1 MSLRKV
7 FITLNIKKTD
17 FQTVIEGLHV
27 GDVGS
32 TELIMTLSDGVRNV
46 EFDQSS
52 TVTAIIHGKKPDGTE
67 IYNPCVRDGNKI
79 RYKLTAQ
86 DTAAAG
92 VVDYQLDVTVNT
104 GAGYERHFSPAF
116 RSRVAPVIFDPVYR
130 LLTAQPENWATN
142 YTDYYRKVSNSYIQ
156 IEDETVPEFAEN
168 TFYMLV
174 DPPIESVSE
183 YLAFWAAYNRVSELF
198 NKRLDIDT
206 TENIVHNTDN
216 VHKVFINAAIQ
227 GNIKGVVF
235 TMPSFKQFALCS
247 DGFLR
252 IRSYDGSNYS
262 EWQVLHLKTEINASN
277 KNKNN
282 LVPSIKAVVDYIAA
296 EISGKADSADVA
308 ASLAGKADVNH
319 THDMSAYITST
330 ALQSALAGKADTDH
344 THSQY
349 LTEHQ
354 DLSAYALIANVTA
367 ALALKADKD
376 TAMEYKDITGSAI
389 YQVNDDLISD
399 KKTIYRVFDGLGWGL
414 MFNLIT
420 NQQHTQIILREDGH
434 VLFRQKLKNASWH
447 GVTFTDIFGSY
458 VTTSAMNTALAD
470 KSDKSN
476 TYTKIQTEGKITDD
490 IISKLEITNDG
501 KLVYT
506 DDDVPYLL
514 GTLTNL
520 FYTKTQSDG
529 KYLTTHQDV
538 SGKADKSDTY
548 TKSEVDNGFVD
559 FVSYNQ
565 DLSELQDKASMVTTI
580 GNNATDGQYP
590 SAKAVKSFVEGK
602 GYLTSHQ
609 DISGKEDTSNKDSSI
624 SSSTTAAYD
633 AAHYPN
639 IAALKTVY
647 SELYGEIQ
655 SVDSSIP
662 QATSE
667 LTNDSGF
674 LTQHQD
680 ISGKAD
686 KATTLAGYG
695 ITNAY
700 TKAEVNGMIP
710 TVPTK
715 VSDLSNDSGFL
726 TLSTLPKYNGGV
738 Q

>member
-1 MSLRKV
+1 MSIRKV
-7 FITLNIKKTD
+7 FMTLNVRKAES
-17 FQTVIEGLHV
+17 QTTIEGLHV

-32 TELIMTLSDGVRNV
+32 TQLVISLMDGTRAIDLTKYN
-46 EFDQSS
+46 
-52 TVTAIIHGKKPDGTE
+52 TVTAIIHGKKPDGYE
-67 IYNPCVRDGNKI
+67 IHNRCDVEGGKI
-79 RYKLTAQ
+79 YYTLTAQ
-86 DTAAAG
+86 DTAVSG
-92 VVDYQLDVTVNT
+92 TVYYQLDIQINSE
-104 GAGYERHFSPAF
+104 ERSFSPCF
-116 RSRVAPVIFDPVYR
+116 RTQVSERVYEPVFELRTEQEPPTGWAQHYAEYYKKVNGVYV
-130 LLTAQPENWATN
+130 ENDDSTYA
-142 YTDYYRKVSNSYIQ
+142 
-156 IEDETVPEFAEN
+156 AN
-168 TFYMLV
+168 TFYQLV
-174 DPPIESVSE
+174 DPPVQSMSQ

-282 LVPSIKAVVDYIAA
+282 LIPSIKAVADYIAA

-376 TAMEYKDITGSAI
+376 TAMKYKDITGSAI

-501 KLVYT
+501 KLVYN

-700 TKAEVNGMIP
+700 TKAEVDAAISAAIGGIENG
-710 TVPTK
+710 
-715 VSDLSNDSGFL
+715 S
-726 TLSTLPKYNGGV
+726 Y
-738 Q
+738 